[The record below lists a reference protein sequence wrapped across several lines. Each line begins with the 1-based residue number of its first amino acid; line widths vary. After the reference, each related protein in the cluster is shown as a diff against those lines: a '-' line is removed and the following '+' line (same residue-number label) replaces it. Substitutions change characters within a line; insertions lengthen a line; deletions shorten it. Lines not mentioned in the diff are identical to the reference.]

1 MKKIFLLVAI
11 TFSIVA
17 TAQVSKVSLQASGLT
32 CSMCSNAIN
41 KALKTLDFVDKV
53 DADIKNYT
61 FEISFNNDK
70 PVDFDKIKK
79 KVEDAGFS
87 VSAFVAT
94 IYFDSVQIKDN
105 EPVRVDNHN
114 LLFVN
119 GKNQLLSGP
128 NNVKVLDQ
136 GFVASG
142 KSKSNDFS
150 AESGNARLYH
160 VSL

>member
-1 MKKIFLLVAI
+1 MKKFFLLVAI
-11 TFSIVA
+11 TISTIV

-61 FEISFNNDK
+61 FEISFKDAK
-70 PVDFDKIKK
+70 PVDFDKIRK

-87 VSAFVAT
+87 VSAFVVA
-94 IYFDSVQIKDN
+94 IYFDGVQLKEN
-105 EPVRVDNHN
+105 EPVQVSDQS
-114 LLFVN
+114 LFFVN
-119 GKNQLLSGP
+119 GKNQLLSGVQ
-128 NNVKVLDQ
+128 NVKVLDQ
-136 GFVASG
+136 GFVPS
-142 KSKSNDFS
+142 KQSKSIGFS
-150 AESGNARLYH
+150 AQTRNARLYH